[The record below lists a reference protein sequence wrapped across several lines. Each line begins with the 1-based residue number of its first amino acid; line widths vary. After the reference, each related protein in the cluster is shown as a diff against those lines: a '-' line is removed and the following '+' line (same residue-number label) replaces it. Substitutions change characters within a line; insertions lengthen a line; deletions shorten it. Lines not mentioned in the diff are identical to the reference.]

1 MTHLVQI
8 PESPSR
14 TERLQALVQQRLGTR
29 VRDLRIVVR
38 RQGVILE
45 GRAPS
50 YHAKQLAQHAAM
62 ELGELPVLA
71 NNIQVVEPLN

>member
-1 MTHLVQI
+1 MTHLAQI

-14 TERLQALVQQRLGTR
+14 TERLEALVQERLGTR

-71 NNIQVVEPLN
+71 NNIQVLRV

>member
-1 MTHLVQI
+1 MTHLAQT

-29 VRDLRIVVR
+29 VRDLRIVVG

-71 NNIQVVEPLN
+71 NNIQVLRV